1 MNKKKLTPMMQQYV
15 EIKEKNPNTILFF
28 RLGDFYE
35 MFFDDALTASRE
47 LEIVLT
53 KRDCGGGEKCPMCG
67 IPHHVA
73 DVYISKLVSKGYKVA
88 ICEQLEDPKKAK
100 KLVKRD
106 IVQVVTPGTIIDSA
120 SLDSSDNNYLMSVS
134 IDKNIIG
141 ISYVDINAGLIK
153 FTEINYKNNEEAL
166 KIVENEIAKIA
177 PSEII
182 FNDNFFNEANIK
194 PKLETSFGLVLTEVE
209 KYDFNKYVE
218 IINKKLEIDIL
229 KEYKNKTGAI
239 LSLGS
244 LLDYIY
250 DYQEEELVHL
260 KKINYYEIN
269 DYLDLDS
276 HTIVNLELQK
286 NLFSNTKKGSLFSV
300 LDKTKTSMGSRL
312 LHNYIERPLM
322 DKEKILY
329 RQNIVEGIFS
339 DSIMQSKLTEQ
350 LKDIYDLERITGKL
364 SYGKANG
371 RDLNALKYSI
381 EKIPKIK
388 EILLNNKYI
397 ELKKLAEKLDDLEDI
412 YNLID
417 KSIVDEPPVNI
428 TEGGL
433 IKEGFDKELD
443 KIRNDRIIGKE
454 KLVQY
459 EIDEREKTGIK
470 NLKIVYNKNLG
481 YFLNVTKS
489 NIKNVPEN
497 YVRKQTLTN
506 SERYTTIELEKI
518 QNMILG
524 SESEIFDKEYEI
536 FNEIRKTILENIVR
550 IQKTSE
556 VIAKIDVSN
565 SLAIVALENNYIRP
579 EINNF
584 GLIEIFEGRHPVV
597 EKSMDDIDFISNNTL
612 IGSGNDD
619 IQIITG
625 PNMSG
630 KSTYLRQIAL
640 IVIMAQIGSFVP
652 ATRANISI
660 VDKIFTRIGASDNLY
675 KGESTFMVEM
685 NEMSNIIKNSTKNS
699 LLILDE
705 VGRGTSTYD
714 GLSIAWSILEYISK
728 NIKAKTLFAT
738 HYHELTD
745 LENELDNV
753 INMKV
758 EIEEYNNEVIFLR
771 KVVRGFADKSY
782 GIEVARL
789 AGMPKELTDR
799 ANAILKSI
807 ESKNN
812 HEKIDLDKVNSFQ
825 IGFEDVK
832 YDNFIKE
839 IEEIDI
845 NLLSP
850 MDAFSKLDELIN
862 KARNL

>member
-1 MNKKKLTPMMQQYV
+1 MNKEKLTPMMQQYV
-15 EIKEKNPNTILFF
+15 EIKEKNPDTILFF

-35 MFFDDALTASRE
+35 MFFEDALTASRE

-106 IVQVVTPGTIIDSA
+106 IVQVVSPGTIIDSS
-120 SLDSSDNNYLMSVS
+120 SLDSSDNNYLMSIS
-134 IDKNIIG
+134 IYEENIG

-153 FTEINYKNNEEAL
+153 FTEIYFKNNEEAL
-166 KIVENEIAKIA
+166 KIIENEIAKIS
-177 PSEII
+177 PSEIVVNSS
-182 FNDNFFNEANIK
+182 FLTEDNIK
-194 PKLETSFGLVLTEVE
+194 NKLETSFGLVLTKVD
-209 KYDFNKYVE
+209 KIDLNKS
-218 IINKKLEIDIL
+218 IDIIKEKL
-229 KEYKNKTGAI
+229 DIDISKEYKNKIGAI

-250 DYQEEELVHL
+250 SYQEDELVHL
-260 KKINYYEIN
+260 KKLSYYEIN

-322 DKEKILY
+322 NKDKIIY
-329 RQNIVEGIFS
+329 RQNIVEGIYK
-339 DSIMQSKLTEQ
+339 DSIMQNKLTEE

-381 EKIPKIK
+381 EKIPRIK
-388 EILLNNKYI
+388 NILLSSGCI
-397 ELKKLAEKLDDLEDI
+397 ELKKLAEQLDDLEEI
-412 YNLID
+412 YKLID
-417 KSIVDEPPVNI
+417 SSIVDEPPVNI

-433 IKEGFDKELD
+433 IKKDFNKDLD
-443 KIRNDRIIGKE
+443 KIRNDRIVGKE

-489 NIKNVPEN
+489 NIKNVPEE

-518 QNMILG
+518 QHMILG

-536 FNEIRKTILENIVR
+536 FNEIRKVILENVTR
-550 IQKTSE
+550 IQKTGE

-565 SLAIVALENNYIRP
+565 SLAIVALENNYIKP

-714 GLSIAWSILEYISK
+714 GLSIAWAILEYISK

-745 LENELDNV
+745 LEDELDNV

-771 KVVRGFADKSY
+771 KVVRGYADKSY

-789 AGMPKELTDR
+789 AGMPKELTTR
-799 ANAILKSI
+799 ASAILKSI
-807 ESKNN
+807 ESKNTR
-812 HEKIDLDKVNSFQ
+812 EKIDLEKADSFQ
-825 IGFEDVK
+825 IGFEDMK
-832 YDNFIKE
+832 YDNFIEE

-845 NLLSP
+845 NKLSP
-850 MDAFSKLDELIN
+850 IDAFSKLNEIIN
-862 KARNL
+862 RAKNL

>member
-1 MNKKKLTPMMQQYV
+1 MQQYV

-166 KIVENEIAKIA
+166 KIIENEIAKIA

-339 DSIMQSKLTEQ
+339 DSIMQSKLTNQ

-388 EILLNNKYI
+388 EILLNNKCI

-799 ANAILKSI
+799 ANVILKSI

>member
-1 MNKKKLTPMMQQYV
+1 MMQQYV

-166 KIVENEIAKIA
+166 KIIENEIAKIA

-339 DSIMQSKLTEQ
+339 DSIMQSKLTNQ
-350 LKDIYDLERITGKL
+350 LKNIYDLERITGKL

-388 EILLNNKYI
+388 EILLNNKCI

-433 IKEGFDKELD
+433 IKEGFDKDLD

>member
-1 MNKKKLTPMMQQYV
+1 MMQQYV

-166 KIVENEIAKIA
+166 KIIENEIAKIA

-388 EILLNNKYI
+388 EILLNNKCI

-433 IKEGFDKELD
+433 IKEGFDKDLD

>member
-459 EIDEREKTGIK
+459 EIDERENTGIK

-799 ANAILKSI
+799 ANAVLKSI

>member
-166 KIVENEIAKIA
+166 KIIENEIAKIA

-339 DSIMQSKLTEQ
+339 DSIMQSKLTNQ

-388 EILLNNKYI
+388 EILLNNKCI

-459 EIDEREKTGIK
+459 EIDERENTGIK

>member
-1 MNKKKLTPMMQQYV
+1 MMQQYV

-166 KIVENEIAKIA
+166 KIIENEIAKIA

-339 DSIMQSKLTEQ
+339 DSIMQSKLTNQ

-388 EILLNNKYI
+388 EILLNNKCI

-536 FNEIRKTILENIVR
+536 FNEIRKIILENIVR

>member
-1 MNKKKLTPMMQQYV
+1 MMQQYV

-166 KIVENEIAKIA
+166 KIIENEIAKIA

-339 DSIMQSKLTEQ
+339 DSIMQSKLTNQ

-388 EILLNNKYI
+388 EILLNNKCI

-433 IKEGFDKELD
+433 IKEGFDKDLD

>member
-166 KIVENEIAKIA
+166 KIIENEIAKIA

-339 DSIMQSKLTEQ
+339 DSIMQSKLTNQ

-388 EILLNNKYI
+388 EILLNNKCI

-433 IKEGFDKELD
+433 IKEGFDKDLD

-536 FNEIRKTILENIVR
+536 FNEIRKIILENIVR

>member
-1 MNKKKLTPMMQQYV
+1 MMQQYV

-166 KIVENEIAKIA
+166 KIIENEIAKIA

-388 EILLNNKYI
+388 EILLNNKCI

>member
-1 MNKKKLTPMMQQYV
+1 MMQQYV

-166 KIVENEIAKIA
+166 KIIENEIAKIA

-339 DSIMQSKLTEQ
+339 DSIMQSKLTNQ
-350 LKDIYDLERITGKL
+350 LKNIYDLERITGKL

-388 EILLNNKYI
+388 EILLNNKCI

-536 FNEIRKTILENIVR
+536 FNEIRKIILENIVR

>member
-1 MNKKKLTPMMQQYV
+1 MQQYV
-15 EIKEKNPNTILFF
+15 EIKEKNPDTILFF

-35 MFFDDALTASRE
+35 MFFEDALTASRE

-106 IVQVVTPGTIIDSA
+106 IVQVVSPGTIIDSS
-120 SLDSSDNNYLMSVS
+120 SLDSSDNNYLMSIS
-134 IDKNIIG
+134 IYEENIG

-153 FTEINYKNNEEAL
+153 FTEIYFENNEEAL
-166 KIVENEIAKIA
+166 KITENEIAKIS
-177 PSEII
+177 PSEIVVNSS
-182 FNDNFFNEANIK
+182 FLTEDNIK
-194 PKLETSFGLVLTEVE
+194 NKLEISFGLVLTKVD
-209 KYDFNKYVE
+209 KIDLNKS
-218 IINKKLEIDIL
+218 IDIIKEKL
-229 KEYKNKTGAI
+229 DIDISKEYKNKIGAI

-250 DYQEEELVHL
+250 SYQEDELVHL
-260 KKINYYEIN
+260 KKLSYYEIN

-322 DKEKILY
+322 NKDKIIY
-329 RQNIVEGIFS
+329 RQNIVEGIYK
-339 DSIMQSKLTEQ
+339 DSIMQNKLTEE
-350 LKDIYDLERITGKL
+350 LKEIYDLERITGKL

-381 EKIPKIK
+381 EKIPRIK
-388 EILLNNKYI
+388 NILLSSGCI
-397 ELKKLAEKLDDLEDI
+397 ELKKLAEQLDDLEDI
-412 YNLID
+412 YKLID
-417 KSIVDEPPVNI
+417 SSIVDEPPVNI

-433 IKEGFDKELD
+433 IKKDFNKDLD
-443 KIRNDRIIGKE
+443 KIRNDRIVGKE

-489 NIKNVPEN
+489 NIKNVPEE

-518 QNMILG
+518 QHMILG

-536 FNEIRKTILENIVR
+536 FNEIRKVILENVTR
-550 IQKTSE
+550 IQKTGE

-565 SLAIVALENNYIRP
+565 SLAIVALENNYIKP

-714 GLSIAWSILEYISK
+714 GLSIAWAILEYISK

-745 LENELDNV
+745 LEDELDNV

-771 KVVRGFADKSY
+771 KVVRGYADKSY

-789 AGMPKELTDR
+789 AGMPKELTTR
-799 ANAILKSI
+799 ASAILKSI
-807 ESKNN
+807 ESKNTR
-812 HEKIDLDKVNSFQ
+812 EKIDLEKADSFQ
-825 IGFEDVK
+825 IGFEDMK
-832 YDNFIKE
+832 YDNFIEE

-845 NLLSP
+845 NKLSP
-850 MDAFSKLDELIN
+850 IDAFSKLNEIIN
-862 KARNL
+862 RAKNL

>member
-1 MNKKKLTPMMQQYV
+1 MMQQYV

-339 DSIMQSKLTEQ
+339 DSIMQSKLTNQ

-388 EILLNNKYI
+388 EILLNNKCI

>member
-1 MNKKKLTPMMQQYV
+1 MMQQYV

-166 KIVENEIAKIA
+166 KIIENEIAKIA

>member
-459 EIDEREKTGIK
+459 EIDERENTGIK

>member
-1 MNKKKLTPMMQQYV
+1 MMQQYV

-166 KIVENEIAKIA
+166 KIIENEIAKIA

-339 DSIMQSKLTEQ
+339 DSIMQSKLTNQ
-350 LKDIYDLERITGKL
+350 LKNIYDLERITGKL

-388 EILLNNKYI
+388 EILLNNKCI

>member
-1 MNKKKLTPMMQQYV
+1 MMQQYV

-339 DSIMQSKLTEQ
+339 DSIMQSKLTNQ

-388 EILLNNKYI
+388 EILLNNKCI

-433 IKEGFDKELD
+433 IKEGFDKDLD

-536 FNEIRKTILENIVR
+536 FNEIRKIILENIVR

>member
-1 MNKKKLTPMMQQYV
+1 MQQYV

-194 PKLETSFGLVLTEVE
+194 SKLETSFGLVLTEVE

-312 LHNYIERPLM
+312 LHNYIERPLI

-459 EIDEREKTGIK
+459 EIDERENTGIK

>member
-194 PKLETSFGLVLTEVE
+194 PKIETSFGLVLTEVE

-433 IKEGFDKELD
+433 IKEGFDKDLD

>member
-1 MNKKKLTPMMQQYV
+1 MNKEKLTPMMQQYV
-15 EIKEKNPNTILFF
+15 EIKEKNPDTILFF

-35 MFFDDALTASRE
+35 MFFEDALTASRE

-106 IVQVVTPGTIIDSA
+106 IVQVVSPGTIIDSS
-120 SLDSSDNNYLMSVS
+120 SLDSSDNNYLMSIS
-134 IDKNIIG
+134 IYEENIG

-153 FTEINYKNNEEAL
+153 FTEIYFKNNEEVS
-166 KIVENEIAKIA
+166 KIIENEIAKIS
-177 PSEII
+177 PSEIVVNSS
-182 FNDNFFNEANIK
+182 FLTEDNIK
-194 PKLETSFGLVLTEVE
+194 NKLETSFGLVLTQVD
-209 KYDFNKYVE
+209 KIDLNQS
-218 IINKKLEIDIL
+218 IDIIKEKL
-229 KEYKNKTGAI
+229 DIDISKEYKNKIGAI

-250 DYQEEELVHL
+250 SYQEDELVHL
-260 KKINYYEIN
+260 KKLNYYEIN

-322 DKEKILY
+322 NKDKILY
-329 RQNIVEGIFS
+329 RQNIVEGIYK
-339 DSIMQSKLTEQ
+339 DSIMQSKLTEE
-350 LKDIYDLERITGKL
+350 LKEIYDLERITGKL

-381 EKIPKIK
+381 EKIPRIK
-388 EILLNNKYI
+388 NVLSSSECI
-397 ELKKLAEKLDDLEDI
+397 ELKKLAEQLDDLEDI

-417 KSIVDEPPVNI
+417 SSIVDEPPVNI

-433 IKEGFDKELD
+433 IKKGFNKDLD

-489 NIKNVPEN
+489 NIKNVPEE

-518 QNMILG
+518 QHMILG

-536 FNEIRKTILENIVR
+536 FNEIRKIILENVTR
-550 IQKTSE
+550 IQKTGE
-556 VIAKIDVSN
+556 IIAKIDVSN
-565 SLAIVALENNYIRP
+565 SLAVVALENNYIKP
-579 EINNF
+579 EINNY

-597 EKSMDDIDFISNNTL
+597 EKSMDNIDFISNNTL

-714 GLSIAWSILEYISK
+714 GLSIAWAILEYISK

-745 LENELDNV
+745 LEDELDNV

-771 KVVRGFADKSY
+771 KVVRGYADKSY

-789 AGMPKELTDR
+789 AGMPKELTTR
-799 ANAILKSI
+799 ASAILKSI
-807 ESKNN
+807 ESKNTR
-812 HEKIDLDKVNSFQ
+812 EKIDLEKVDSFQ
-825 IGFEDVK
+825 IGFEDMK
-832 YDNFIKE
+832 CDNFIEE
-839 IEEIDI
+839 IEGIDI
-845 NLLSP
+845 NTLSP
-850 MDAFSKLDELIN
+850 IDAFSKLNEIIN
-862 KARNL
+862 KAKNL

>member
-1 MNKKKLTPMMQQYV
+1 MMQQYV

-339 DSIMQSKLTEQ
+339 DSIMQSKLTNQ
-350 LKDIYDLERITGKL
+350 LKNIYDLERITGKL

-388 EILLNNKYI
+388 EILLNNKCI

-433 IKEGFDKELD
+433 IKEGFDKDLD

-459 EIDEREKTGIK
+459 EIDERENTGIK

>member
-1 MNKKKLTPMMQQYV
+1 MMQQYV

-166 KIVENEIAKIA
+166 KIIENEIAKIA

-339 DSIMQSKLTEQ
+339 DSIMQSKLTNQ

-388 EILLNNKYI
+388 EILLNNKCI

>member
-339 DSIMQSKLTEQ
+339 DSIMQSKLTNQ

-388 EILLNNKYI
+388 EILLNNKCI

-459 EIDEREKTGIK
+459 EIDERENTGIK

>member
-166 KIVENEIAKIA
+166 KIIENEIAKIA

-339 DSIMQSKLTEQ
+339 DSIMQSKLTNQ

-388 EILLNNKYI
+388 EILLNNKCI

-433 IKEGFDKELD
+433 IKEGFDKDLD

>member
-312 LHNYIERPLM
+312 LHNYIERPLI

-339 DSIMQSKLTEQ
+339 DSIMQSKLTNQ

-388 EILLNNKYI
+388 EILLNNKCI

-433 IKEGFDKELD
+433 IKEGFDKDLD

>member
-1 MNKKKLTPMMQQYV
+1 MQQYV

-229 KEYKNKTGAI
+229 KEYKNKMGAI

-388 EILLNNKYI
+388 EILLNNKCI

>member
-1 MNKKKLTPMMQQYV
+1 MQQYV

-166 KIVENEIAKIA
+166 KIIENEIAKIA

-339 DSIMQSKLTEQ
+339 DSIMQSKLTNQ

-388 EILLNNKYI
+388 EILLNNKCI

-433 IKEGFDKELD
+433 IKEGFDKDLD

-459 EIDEREKTGIK
+459 EIDERENTGIK

>member
-1 MNKKKLTPMMQQYV
+1 MNKEKLTPMMQQYV
-15 EIKEKNPNTILFF
+15 EIKEKNPDTILFF

-35 MFFDDALTASRE
+35 MFFEDALTASRE

-106 IVQVVTPGTIIDSA
+106 IVQVVSPGTIIDSS
-120 SLDSSDNNYLMSVS
+120 SLDSSDNNYLMSIS
-134 IDKNIIG
+134 IYEENIG

-153 FTEINYKNNEEAL
+153 FTEIYFKNNEEAL
-166 KIVENEIAKIA
+166 KIIENEIAKIS
-177 PSEII
+177 PSEIVVNSS
-182 FNDNFFNEANIK
+182 FLTEDNIK
-194 PKLETSFGLVLTEVE
+194 NKLETSFRLVLTQVD
-209 KYDFNKYVE
+209 KIDLNQS
-218 IINKKLEIDIL
+218 IDIIKEKL
-229 KEYKNKTGAI
+229 DIDISKEYKNKIGAV

-250 DYQEEELVHL
+250 SYQEDELVHL
-260 KKINYYEIN
+260 KKLNYYEIN

-322 DKEKILY
+322 NKDKILY
-329 RQNIVEGIFS
+329 RQNIVEGIYK
-339 DSIMQSKLTEQ
+339 DSIMQSKLTEE
-350 LKDIYDLERITGKL
+350 LKEIYDLERITGKL

-381 EKIPKIK
+381 EKIPRIK
-388 EILLNNKYI
+388 NVLSSSECI
-397 ELKKLAEKLDDLEDI
+397 ELKKLAEQLDDLEDI

-417 KSIVDEPPVNI
+417 SSIVDEPPVNI

-433 IKEGFDKELD
+433 IKKGFNKDLD

-489 NIKNVPEN
+489 NIKNVPEE

-518 QNMILG
+518 QHMILG

-536 FNEIRKTILENIVR
+536 FNEIRKIILENVTR
-550 IQKTSE
+550 IQKTGE
-556 VIAKIDVSN
+556 IIAKIDVSN
-565 SLAIVALENNYIRP
+565 SLAVVALENNYIKP
-579 EINNF
+579 EINNY

-597 EKSMDDIDFISNNTL
+597 EKSMDNIDFISNNTL

-714 GLSIAWSILEYISK
+714 GLSIAWAILEYISK

-745 LENELDNV
+745 LEDELDNV

-771 KVVRGFADKSY
+771 KVVRGYADKSY

-789 AGMPKELTDR
+789 AGMPKELTTR
-799 ANAILKSI
+799 ASAILKSI
-807 ESKNN
+807 ESKNTR
-812 HEKIDLDKVNSFQ
+812 EKIDLEKVDSFQ
-825 IGFEDVK
+825 IGFEDMK
-832 YDNFIKE
+832 CDNFIEE
-839 IEEIDI
+839 IEGIDI
-845 NLLSP
+845 NTLSP
-850 MDAFSKLDELIN
+850 IDAFSKLNEIIN
-862 KARNL
+862 KAKNL

>member
-166 KIVENEIAKIA
+166 KIIENEIAKIA

-312 LHNYIERPLM
+312 LHNYIERPLI

-339 DSIMQSKLTEQ
+339 DSIMQSKLTNQ

-388 EILLNNKYI
+388 EILLNNKCI

-433 IKEGFDKELD
+433 IKEGFDKDLD

>member
-433 IKEGFDKELD
+433 IKEGFDKDLD

-799 ANAILKSI
+799 ANVILKSI

>member
-339 DSIMQSKLTEQ
+339 DSIMQSKLTKQ

>member
-166 KIVENEIAKIA
+166 KIIENEIAKIA

-339 DSIMQSKLTEQ
+339 DSIMQSKLTNQ

-433 IKEGFDKELD
+433 IKEGFDKDLD